1 MKRKRTYQDFYLLS
15 GPNDIYEDKKKNL
28 KTLLE
33 IYQKDFEEKKN
44 QKEKKYYKNREGK
57 AKSWIAQIYKKEMAE
72 LEDVLGINVGL
83 SRESP

>member
-33 IYQKDFEEKKN
+33 IYQKDFKEKKN

-57 AKSWIAQIYKKEMAE
+57 AESWIADIYKKKMVES
-72 LEDVLGINVGL
+72 EDVLSLNGGP
-83 SRESP
+83 SRELP